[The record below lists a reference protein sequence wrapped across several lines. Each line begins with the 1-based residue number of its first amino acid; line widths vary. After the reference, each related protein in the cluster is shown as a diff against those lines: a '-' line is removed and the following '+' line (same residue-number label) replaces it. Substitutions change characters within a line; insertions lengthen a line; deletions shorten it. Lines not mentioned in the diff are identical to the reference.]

1 MTNICVLNETASDD
15 CVGSLFP
22 GVPGIQPDRVAAGE
36 AAVFVAAAVMM
47 VIGALASLVSAGR
60 YATATDQMYH
70 LK

>member
-1 MTNICVLNETASDD
+1 
-15 CVGSLFP
+15 VGSLFA